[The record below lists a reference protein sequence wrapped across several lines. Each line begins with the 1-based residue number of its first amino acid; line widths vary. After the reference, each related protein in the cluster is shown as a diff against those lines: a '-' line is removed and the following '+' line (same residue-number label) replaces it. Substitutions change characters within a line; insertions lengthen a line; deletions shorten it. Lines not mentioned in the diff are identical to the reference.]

1 MTDSPGRPLS
11 LTQNYLTYPFDED
24 PNLLQPAIALA
35 SMIVPKRLRRLAA
48 KLAGDFVL
56 VVPEH
61 RAITRQ
67 FTHPTLGEPLN
78 NGR

>member
-1 MTDSPGRPLS
+1 
-11 LTQNYLTYPFDED
+11 
-24 PNLLQPAIALA
+24 
-35 SMIVPKRLRRLAA
+35 MIVPKRLRRLAA